1 MITRN
6 LQEVELYDL
15 KKSRNFKKK
24 KILIN
29 RILEDFKNDKND
41 FIGLSVGVGV
51 DREEDVFKESDITQK
66 YE

>member
-15 KKSRNFKKK
+15 KKSRNFKKN
-24 KILIN
+24 ILIN
-29 RILEDFKNDKND
+29 RISEDFKNDKND

>member
-1 MITRN
+1 MIWRN
-6 LQEVELYDL
+6 LETL
-15 KKSRNFKKK
+15 KK

-29 RILEDFKNDKND
+29 RISEDFKNDKND

-51 DREEDVFKESDITQK
+51 DREEDVFKESDITRK